1 MAKSTLY
8 RGLFVLLIVL
18 STGCAGSG
26 SGKSGTDGK
35 SYSAQIGIAYQDEFW
50 PVTRRVVL
58 DRYQYQVT
66 REEES
71 PRQLYFETA
80 WKERSVF
87 ADEVEMGITAAQTR
101 IILRANARHIGQ
113 YKIQFYAENEYQY
126 AASGEWR
133 SGPMSKELKHYLSEI
148 AGRLKHEFRL
158 LY

>member
-8 RGLFVLLIVL
+8 RGLIVLLVVL

-26 SGKSGTDGK
+26 SGKSDTGGK
-35 SYSAQIGIAYQDEFW
+35 SYSAQIGITYRAEFFG
-50 PVTRRVVL
+50 VTEHIL
-58 DRYQYQVT
+58 LNKYQYQVG
-66 REEES
+66 RQEED

>member
-26 SGKSGTDGK
+26 SGKSGTGGK
-35 SYSAQIGIAYQDEFW
+35 SYSAQIGITYQDEFW
-50 PVTRRVVL
+50 AVTRRVVL
-58 DRYQYQVT
+58 DKYQYQVT

-87 ADEVEMGITAAQTR
+87 ADEVKMGITAAQTR
-101 IILRANARHIGQ
+101 IIVRANARHIGQ
-113 YKIQFYAENEYQY
+113 YKLQFNAENEYQY